1 MSGGYFGAP
10 FNAYDPIGYNPFFGQ
25 QVTGTN
31 FGFMPA
37 PMSFTPFG
45 MPNYMAM
52 PNYMYNRGSFMN
64 QSLLQPPMM
73 QQSYNPFGSFNQPMM
88 QPPPSPSQMGIGEP
102 PPEFTPMESPTFTPM
117 QSNIYQPPVQ
127 PVTPVE
133 DKPPAFNPYTNWTS
147 FTELGE
153 RANVPGQSGR
163 VFRDVVSG
171 YTSSGE
177 PIYTRQT
184 KYTIPGYNPYSDS
197 SGKGPVRYGTRPIN
211 F

>member
-1 MSGGYFGAP
+1 MSGGYLGAP
-10 FNAYDPIGYNPFFGQ
+10 YNAYDPIGYNPFFGQ

-52 PNYMYNRGSFMN
+52 PDYMYNRGSYMN

-88 QPPPSPSQMGIGEP
+88 QPPPSPSQFGIGEP
-102 PPEFTPMESPTFTPM
+102 PPEFTQMESPTFTPM
-117 QSNIYQPPVQ
+117 QSNIYQPPAQ
-127 PVTPVE
+127 PVNPVVE
-133 DKPPAFNPYTNWTS
+133 DRPPAFTPYTKWTS
-147 FTELGE
+147 ISELGMKVDP
-153 RANVPGQSGR
+153 RFNKM
-163 VFRDVVSG
+163 FKDVVSG
-171 YTSSGE
+171 YTRSGE
-177 PIYTRQT
+177 PIYTRET
-184 KYTIPGYNPYSDS
+184 RTEVPAYDPYKDS
-197 SGKGPVRYGTRPIN
+197 SGKGRFRYGTMPIN